1 MSHSQPPPK
10 APQVPMQGG
19 RDWDALQ
26 ARAVRRLEARAV
38 VEQRQAG
45 ETPLQRI
52 PSLTTSQSQD
62 VSPVAWRVRT
72 CGTWFRTTFDAVFRR
87 SGRTRRR

>member
-26 ARAVRRLEARAV
+26 ARAVQRLDARAA

-45 ETPLQRI
+45 ETTVQRI
-52 PSLTTSQSQD
+52 PSLTTPEPD
-62 VSPVAWRVRT
+62 EMTPVAGRVRT
-72 CGTWFRTTFDAVFRR
+72 RGTWVRTTVDAGFRR

>member
-10 APQVPMQGG
+10 APRAPMQGG

-45 ETPLQRI
+45 ESPVQTI
-52 PSLTTSQSQD
+52 PSLTTQEPD
-62 VSPVAWRVRT
+62 DTTPVAGRVRT
-72 CGTWFRTTFDAVFRR
+72 RGTWFRSTFDAVFRR
-87 SGRTRRR
+87 SGRNRRR

>member
-19 RDWDALQ
+19 RDWDALP

-45 ETPLQRI
+45 ETPVQRI
-52 PSLTTSQSQD
+52 PSLTIPEPEDMT
-62 VSPVAWRVRT
+62 PVAGRVQTR
-72 CGTWFRTTFDAVFRR
+72 GTWFRATFDAVFRR

>member
-1 MSHSQPPPK
+1 MNGSQHPPK
-10 APQVPMQGG
+10 APQMPMQGG

-45 ETPLQRI
+45 ETPLQSI
-52 PSLTTSQSQD
+52 PSLPTSQPDD
-62 VSPVAWRVRT
+62 VSAVAGRVQTR
-72 CGTWFRTTFDAVFRR
+72 GTWFRTAFDAVFRR
-87 SGRTRRR
+87 SDGTWRR